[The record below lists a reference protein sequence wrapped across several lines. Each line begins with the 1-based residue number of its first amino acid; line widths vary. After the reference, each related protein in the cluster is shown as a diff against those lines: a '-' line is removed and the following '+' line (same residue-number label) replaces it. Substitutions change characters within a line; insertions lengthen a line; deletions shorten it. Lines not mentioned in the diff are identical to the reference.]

1 MRIVA
6 EEVTWREA
14 EVEIW
19 AGETLLFSGV
29 IGPDGEPFEVTALGP
44 GTWEDLRIESS
55 LEPEVVQLGVF
66 TCPQPVDEKTGLIGA
81 VLRVVL
87 GWP

>member
-6 EEVTWREA
+6 ERGTGREA
-14 EVEIW
+14 GVEIW